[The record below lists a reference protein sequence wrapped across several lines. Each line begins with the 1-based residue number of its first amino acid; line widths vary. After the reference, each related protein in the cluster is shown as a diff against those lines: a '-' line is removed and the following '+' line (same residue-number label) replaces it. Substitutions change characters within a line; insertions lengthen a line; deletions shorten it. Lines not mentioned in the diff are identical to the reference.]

1 MKIFLLAFTFLALF
15 SFNASAVDVRALN
28 ESEIKNYSNVPM
40 KTIIEEKS
48 KPFLNSKFH
57 HGYCL
62 DSDKWKTIRF
72 EETKKSLDAGIVCF
86 VNSKGDYHAHLRKS
100 TDPIAQKY
108 CNLYNRN
115 ALYRGP
121 GKGKDTI
128 SETDAFLG
136 ILTLGLSSII
146 MAQNNMIVV
155 SYVCEKNEDPKL
167 VKAAEL
173 AKKKA
178 KSAKFWGAVGNAM
191 VVIAVPITIGLIIA
205 YVIKTTGLF
214 VKEIAIEASK
224 RSSSSPSKTS
234 QQGVSWSKLIII
246 VLVIIVGIFAINSFT
261 SKPSTN
267 NNYIIEKS
275 SPSKSDKGFYFD
287 NNKFQKGLK
296 GMQDAIDPPKKK
308 STVTCFKS
316 GEVSQAFNKICSYN
330 CVGITYTINLGSNTA
345 MCPLTIQR

>member
-40 KTIIEEKS
+40 KTITELETKS
-48 KPFLNSKFH
+48 LVNSDFH
-57 HGYCL
+57 RAYCL
-62 DSDKWKTIRF
+62 DSGKNNWEYIQF

-86 VNSKGDYHAHLRKS
+86 VNSKGDYHAHLRKY
-100 TDPIAQKY
+100 TDPIAQKH

-121 GKGKDTI
+121 GKGKDSI
-128 SETDAFLG
+128 SETDVVLG

-191 VVIAVPITIGLIIA
+191 VVIAVPITIFLIIG
-205 YVIKTTGLF
+205 YIIKTTGLF

-224 RSSSSPSKTS
+224 RSSSSQSKTS

-287 NNKFQKGLK
+287 NDQFQKGIK
-296 GMQDAIDPPKKK
+296 GLQDAIDPPKKK
-308 STVTCFKS
+308 STVKP
-316 GEVSQAFNKICSYN
+316 KIQLDCKTSFWDY
-330 CVGITYTINLGSNTA
+330 GANTE
-345 MCPLTIQR
+345 CKER